1 MYHMQMS
8 NEKWKSVIP
17 CFNLIKIIN
26 DGRLVISFVD
36 VPEKNSKP
44 LKLLLQGGAKKGR
57 GTHV

>member
-1 MYHMQMS
+1 MEECNSM
-8 NEKWKSVIP
+8 
-17 CFNLIKIIN
+17 LN

-36 VPEKNSKP
+36 VPEKISKP